1 MDSRRGYVERIR
13 GGILK
18 LRYTPEARL
27 DIKSIQ
33 QYVTQDL
40 GNSIAANR
48 IISKLFK
55 CCSNLTRNPMLGMRL
70 SAKTGRETD
79 LRYIICE
86 KYLVFY
92 RVDETTISVIRILD
106 GRMDYLRILFGNVG
120 E

>member
-1 MDSRRGYVERIR
+1 
-13 GGILK
+13 
-18 LRYTPEARL
+18 
-27 DIKSIQ
+27 
-33 QYVTQDL
+33 
-40 GNSIAANR
+40 
-48 IISKLFK
+48 
-55 CCSNLTRNPMLGMRL
+55 MLGMRL